1 MLHSIIQKADNKKI
15 ALFAKIVE
23 KIKRIL
29 IQKTVFVFLLI
40 KATLVTSLVSFG
52 KCVDF

>member
-1 MLHSIIQKADNKKI
+1 MLPSIIQKADNKKI

-29 IQKTVFVFLLI
+29 IQKTVFDFF
-40 KATLVTSLVSFG
+40 TNYSYFSNQFG
-52 KCVDF
+52 FFWQVC